1 MCGNENQPRFASVT
15 LGWPMSSGGGDKVR
29 CRWNPGAAVPQ
40 VGFEPNVQNAA
51 KGRRSTIRAQ
61 RTYETSIH
69 IATAAN
75 TVPNNKLSFR
85 ELSGDLKKLAIRSPT
100 NVQIKKAIRLLS
112 VKTVVI
118 RMTEAKLL
126 MPVGLKNC
134 VNIKAIMT

>member
-1 MCGNENQPRFASVT
+1 MLQREPRSA
-15 LGWPMSSGGGDKVR
+15 VR
-29 CRWNPGAAVPQ
+29 
-40 VGFEPNVQNAA
+40 A
-51 KGRRSTIRAQ
+51 K

-75 TVPNNKLSFR
+75 TVPNNKLSLR

-134 VNIKAIMT
+134 VNINAIMT